1 VSKPIILVRI
11 QEDLMAGLPQPQDVL
26 YALGDALNA
35 KDAEALGALF
45 AEDSEFVNIMGMR
58 MRGREGI
65 VKGHAW
71 AFSGPLAG
79 SRVEFDAV
87 DELPV
92 TSDVVV
98 LHGHVL
104 RERLP
109 DAPPS
114 TLPAGATV
122 LELVTRRGPDGWQ
135 AVAAVNVTE
144 SLPPAAP

>member
-1 VSKPIILVRI
+1 
-11 QEDLMAGLPQPQDVL
+11 MAGLPQPRDVMH
-26 YALGDALNA
+26 ALGDALNA

-45 AEDSEFVNIMGMR
+45 SEDAEFVNIMGMR
-58 MRGREGI
+58 MRRRHGI

-79 SRVEFDAV
+79 SRVEFDAI

-109 DAPPS
+109 DASPN
-114 TLPAGATV
+114 TLPSGATV
-122 LELVTRRGPDGWQ
+122 LQLVTRRGPDGWH
-135 AVAAVNVTE
+135 AVAAMNVVE

>member
-1 VSKPIILVRI
+1 
-11 QEDLMAGLPQPQDVL
+11 MGN
-26 YALGDALNA
+26 ALNA

-45 AEDSEFVNIMGMR
+45 SEDAEFVNIMGMR
-58 MRGREGI
+58 MSGREEI

-79 SRVEFDAV
+79 SSVEFDAV

-98 LHGHVL
+98 LHGHCL

-109 DAPPS
+109 DAPS
-114 TLPAGATV
+114 NTLPAGATV
-122 LELVTRRGPDGWQ
+122 LEMVTRRGPDGWQ
-135 AVAAVNVTE
+135 AVSAVNVTE